1 MSAYLLAVNLAAFV
15 GAAIALV
22 RYRLV
27 KADRD
32 DTGRAL
38 MVALTALLVLA
49 LGGFARRVDLDDA
62 DLAVAAAWTAAATA
76 AWWAATHRPPQ

>member
-1 MSAYLLAVNLAAFV
+1 MSAYLLAVNLAALV

-22 RYRLV
+22 RYRLA

-32 DTGRAL
+32 ANGRAL
-38 MVALTALLVLA
+38 MVTLTALLVLA
-49 LGGFARRVDLDDA
+49 LGGIARRVDLDDA

-76 AWWAATHRPPQ
+76 AWWTATHRAKH